1 MKRAKPKF
9 VTIRRHEQVVGGL
22 QDQIEMLQSIAKLAG
37 QERERDLSSLR
48 KTIDFTD
55 ELSRK
60 SRDKFK
66 EMTAELADVKQ
77 RLDRIEPF
85 ILACLDAEQRDF
97 AKTLGI
103 SSVEY
108 GIQYLRL
115 LHENRHIIHAARN
128 LQ

>member
-1 MKRAKPKF
+1 MKKSPKF
-9 VTIRRHEQVVGGL
+9 VTIRRHQHVVSEL
-22 QDQIEMLQSIAKLAG
+22 QGQIDTLRNIAKLATD
-37 QERERDLSSLR
+37 ERERDLTSLR

-60 SRDKFK
+60 STAKFRSM
-66 EMTAELADVKQ
+66 EVELADVKS

-85 ILACLDAEQRDF
+85 VLSCLNAEQRDF
-97 AKTLGI
+97 AKTMGI
-103 SSVEY
+103 SPVEY

-115 LHENRHIIHAARN
+115 LHQNRHIIQEVRN